1 MYTQYRARPKKFG
14 RPSGFKP
21 KFSNKNKGR
30 SRGERIDFSRFIKK
44 GNQGDQSEE
53 KAYVSK
59 HTFADFS
66 FNAQLHKNIAR
77 AGYIHPRPIQD
88 QSIPTILEGKDV
100 LLNPFDERCAN
111 WDIWTEAKTEPD
123 FENMAESLIP
133 LQNENDPFWINSAR
147 TIFASASYKMKDD
160 PEKST
165 DRLLSL
171 LMTASLTELEQYL
184 SGTQAATLASDKIEA
199 KASVAKL

>member
-77 AGYIHPRPIQD
+77 AGYANPRPIQD
-88 QSIPTILEGKDV
+88 QAMRAIMEGKDV
-100 LLNPFDERCAN
+100 FGMAN
-111 WDIWTEAKTEPD
+111 TGTGKTAAFILPLIEKISKTKGQNKRETVLIMAPTRELALQIESD
-123 FENMAESLIP
+123 FKN
-133 LQNENDPFWINSAR
+133 
-147 TIFASASYKMKDD
+147 
-160 PEKST
+160 
-165 DRLLSL
+165 
-171 LMTASLTELEQYL
+171 
-184 SGTQAATLASDKIEA
+184 LA
-199 KASVAKL
+199 